1 MRMSKMLFQLQS
13 AAFLALSVALLSGPA
28 VAQISDPVPSPDPV
42 PVDVHV
48 YGDDFSSGTTY
59 ASYTPL
65 GAAVVAISGG
75 QLHVQVPPGASNSG
89 LRVRLPKD
97 GTGVRC
103 IGFEGM
109 NVPSSSPGSFLRWV
123 VYGYDDFTRQEIV
136 LLDTTIQ
143 EGSLTVTTR
152 AGAGPAKN
160 QDGIKILHKKSDGRT
175 VSHFI
180 PGKKASDIK
189 KKMWD
194 TRRSG
199 TQVQLEITW
208 NDGTKYNSNWIDP
221 PASTFAGFDVLT
233 NLAELSVDG
242 SGGDEIHVEATAE
255 KPTVVD
261 SFEPSSLNLLEPHWL
276 LQAWDAEAVVVATVS
291 RISRPAAPLSGDP
304 RPRMLVRYSLG
315 EVIAGSLPQ
324 SSFIVSH
331 VLEGTADRARF
342 APGEKMILFLQRT
355 DPPAQTG
362 RKAWYFDYGRP
373 AGVISYSE
381 QNLRAVTTRLQLI
394 HGGQEE

>member
-1 MRMSKMLFQLQS
+1 MRMSKMLFRLRA
-13 AAFLALSVALLSGPA
+13 AAFLALSVAALAAPA
-28 VAQISDPVPSPDPV
+28 AAQLDVEDPVA
-42 PVDVHV
+42 VDVMV
-48 YGDDFSSGTTY
+48 YRDDFSSGATY
-59 ASYTPL
+59 ATYTPL
-65 GAAVVAISGG
+65 GAASVGISGG
-75 QLHVQVPPGASNSG
+75 QLHVAVPPGAPASG

-109 NVPSSSPGSFLRWV
+109 NVPASAPGSSLRWV
-123 VYGYDDFTRQEIV
+123 VYGYDDLTRQEIV

-143 EGSLTVTTR
+143 EGSLTLTTR
-152 AGAGPAKN
+152 AGTTPTQQPA
-160 QDGIKILHKKSDGRT
+160 QDGIKIFHKKSDGRV

-208 NDGTKYNSNWIDP
+208 NDGTKYSSDWIDP
-221 PASTFAGFDVLT
+221 PASTFAGFDVFT

-242 SGGDEIHVEATAE
+242 SGGDEIHLEAVAGE
-255 KPTVVD
+255 PTVVD

-276 LQAWDAEAVVVATVS
+276 LQAWDAEAVVVATVA
-291 RISRPAAPLSGDP
+291 RIGRPAAPLSGDP

-324 SSFIVSH
+324 STFIVSH

-342 APGEKMILFLQRT
+342 VPGEKMILFLQRT
-355 DPPAQTG
+355 DPPARTG
-362 RKAWYFDYGRP
+362 RQAWYFDYGRP